1 MTRLLITSTE
11 QLIQYFQQGEKKPE
25 SLMIGTEHEQFLFF
39 KDTKT
44 RVPYE
49 GERGIRSILEAFVAQ
64 GWEPILEKNQPIA
77 LSYPGAVHTIS
88 LEPGGQ
94 FELSGAPLLT
104 LHQAYEEL
112 TAYLQQLDRILDFK
126 NIERIGVGFDP
137 VSKLQD
143 VPWMPKQRYKIMRD
157 YMPTKGNHGL
167 DMMTRTCTIQVN
179 LDYISEQD
187 FVHKMR
193 VAMGLQPILSALFAT
208 SSVVEGKD
216 SGYKSY
222 RNFIWLDT
230 DSDRCGLL
238 PFVFDENMS
247 YARYVDYLI
256 DIPMYYINY
265 QDRMLVSGQSFRDFL
280 DKKLTVL
287 PGVAPMMTD
296 WIHQISMV
304 FPEVRLKRYLELR
317 SADCGNDSM
326 ILALSALW
334 VGILYDAQNLETAH
348 DYIRTLSFSTIQ
360 QIYEEVPQQGLST
373 CLKSKSIGSLAR
385 HWVEKSKEGLQ
396 RRHCLNS
403 KAQDESI
410 YLEPLFAILERQGY

>member
-1 MTRLLITSTE
+1 VTRLLIESTE
-11 QLIQYFQQGEKKPE
+11 QLIHYFQQGEKKPD
-25 SLMIGTEHEQFLFF
+25 SLLIGTEHEQLLFF

-44 RVPYE
+44 RVPYD

-64 GWEPILEKNQPIA
+64 GWKPILEKNQPIA
-77 LSYPGAVHTIS
+77 LLSPDATHTIS

-94 FELSGAPLLT
+94 FELSGAPLPN
-104 LHQAYEEL
+104 LHDSYDEL
-112 TAYLQQLDRILDFK
+112 TSYLQQLDLILTTKSID
-126 NIERIGVGFDP
+126 RLGVGFDP
-137 VSKLQD
+137 ISKRQD

-179 LDYISEQD
+179 LDYVSEQD

-230 DSDRCGLL
+230 DPDRCGLL
-238 PFVFDENMS
+238 PFVFDENMG
-247 YARYVDYLI
+247 YARYVEYLL

-265 QDRMLVSGQSFRDFL
+265 QGQMLVSGQPFRDFL
-280 DKKLTVL
+280 DKKLAVL
-287 PGVAPMMTD
+287 PGKSPTRAD
-296 WIHQISMV
+296 WVHHISMT

-317 SADCGNDSM
+317 SADCGDDSM

-334 VGILYDAQNLETAH
+334 VGILYDAENLKMGH
-348 DYIRTLSFSTIQ
+348 DYIRTLPFSTIHQ
-360 QIYEEVPQQGLST
+360 VYSAVPKQGLAT
-373 CLKSKSIGSLAR
+373 LLQDEPIGHLAR
-385 HWVEKSKEGLQ
+385 QWVEKSKEGLC
-396 RRHCLNS
+396 RRRYLNA
-403 KAQDESI
+403 KGQDETI
-410 YLEPLFAILERQGY
+410 YLEPLFAILEKEGY